1 MLLVLRY
8 MNFLHGLN
16 MNLLSDIISKYIL
29 ILCRLSFNFLIVS
42 IPVNKHFTLMQSCLI
57 FAFVAFD
64 FGVKKK
70 KKKII
75 TNTNVK
81 ELTANVFV

>member
-16 MNLLSDIISKYIL
+16 MNLLSDIISKYI
-29 ILCRLSFNFLIVS
+29 
-42 IPVNKHFTLMQSCLI
+42 HFTLMQSCLI

-64 FGVKKK
+64 FGDKKK